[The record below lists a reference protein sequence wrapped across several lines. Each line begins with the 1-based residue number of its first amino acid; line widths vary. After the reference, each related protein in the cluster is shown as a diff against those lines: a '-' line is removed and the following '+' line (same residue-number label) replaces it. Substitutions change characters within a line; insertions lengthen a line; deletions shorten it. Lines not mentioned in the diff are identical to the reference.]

1 MSFLKL
7 LAHYSTSPVG
17 CWCAFLWTLFV
28 LIRQLLAPH
37 LIARDTQRIWK
48 KKRRKQKGL
57 HKGGGETGK
66 KINARRDTRKKSW
79 NHILY
84 TCFITLSFYVLYPH
98 LVVFLAWTQNIT
110 NSVLFS
116 SGLSVFRL
124 LHNTFQQSLPYSNQR
139 VRRPPSA
146 EVSRSVLPFLS
157 LNKYQSSTE

>member
-37 LIARDTQRIWK
+37 LIARETQRIWK

-98 LVVFLAWTQNIT
+98 LVVFLAGHKISQIACY
-110 NSVLFS
+110 LA
-116 SGLSVFRL
+116 LDY
-124 LHNTFQQSLPYSNQR
+124 PYSVCCIIHFNSRFRIAISECDDLQAQR
-139 VRRPPSA
+139 CR
-146 EVSRSVLPFLS
+146 EVCCPFS
-157 LNKYQSSTE
+157 L